1 MLHSNNR
8 SRFVWLPKRTA
19 HVVLAAALLATA
31 CQPVE
36 DFFKEKDKPSTPS
49 LPTRIDFNREALFPE
64 GVSYDEPR
72 NRFLVGSVRQG
83 TIGSVSP
90 AGVYAPLTTDEALIS
105 TVGLLVD
112 QPRHRV
118 LAAVSDPG
126 TGVRT
131 NPQTAGR
138 LAALGIYNVVNGN
151 RIAFVNLGALRP
163 NLPHFAN
170 DVAVDPLGNA
180 YVTDSASPLTYR
192 VDPQGN
198 PSVLVEDTTFAVRP
212 GQFGLNGIVYH
223 PHGFL
228 IVALSQA
235 GKLYKVSLT
244 RPTVIREIDLGLTL
258 PSPDGLRLSKDGKFL
273 VVVNNQRGVAPG
285 RVLAFRGS
293 DDWTSGALVNEFTT
307 EASFPTTA
315 TLVGTG
321 VYVVYAKLN
330 QVAAQPPVS
339 VFTIQQAFSSLP

>member
-1 MLHSNNR
+1 MLYPTNR
-8 SRFVWLPKRTA
+8 GRFVRLPKPTA
-19 HVVLAAALLATA
+19 HLVLAAALLATA

-36 DFFKEKDKPSTPS
+36 DFFKEKNQPPAPN
-49 LPTRIDFNREALFPE
+49 LPARIDFYREGLYPE

-72 NRFLVGSVRQG
+72 KRFLVGSLRQG
-83 TIGSVSP
+83 SIGAVLP
-90 AGVYAPLTTDEALIS
+90 DGTYFPLATDEALIS
-105 TVGLLVD
+105 TVGLVVD
-112 QPRHRV
+112 KNRV

-126 TGVRT
+126 SGVRT
-131 NPQTAGR
+131 NPQTRGR

-180 YVTDSASPLTYR
+180 YVTDSFSPLIYR

-198 PSVLVEDTTFAVRP
+198 PSVLVEDSTFAVGP

-223 PHGFL
+223 PDGYL
-228 IVALSQA
+228 IVAFSRA

-244 RPTVIREIDLGLTL
+244 RPSTIQEINLGLTL
-258 PSPDGLRLSKDGKFL
+258 PSPDGLRLTKDGKFL
-273 VVVNNQRGVAPG
+273 VVVNNQRGTAPG

-293 DDWTSGALVNEFTT
+293 DNWTSGTLVNEFTA
-307 EASFPTTA
+307 EATFPTTA
-315 TLVGTG
+315 TLVGKG

-339 VFTIQQAFSSLP
+339 VFTIQQAFPSLP